1 MVNKALNSSF
11 PSPMAKIT
19 LIGAGSVVFAKNLI
33 CDILQNPA
41 LIGSTICLMDID
53 AARLKIAKILAD
65 KVVAQLNV
73 PAKIE
78 ATMDLKAACSGA
90 RYVITMIQVGGYK
103 PGTVTDFEIPKKYGL
118 RQTIADTLGIGGIF
132 RALRTMPELVKV
144 GNMLRDYGAES
155 PLYLNYS
162 NPMAMNMMAID
173 RVCQIPSV
181 GLCHSVQGTSRQLAG
196 YIGLPYEDISYKVA
210 GINHVAFFLE
220 FKYRGQDAY
229 PLLFKALENPQV
241 FAADKVRF
249 EMMRRLGYFVTESS
263 EHFSEYCPYFIHHG
277 DQVITDF
284 GIPLDEYIRRCESV
298 IATWKETEKRML
310 DDNKPV
316 AIRKS
321 VEYGSHIINAM
332 ESGEPIVVY
341 GNIPNKNLI
350 TNIPYDCCV
359 EVPCLV
365 DKQGIQPTHIGAL
378 PPQLA
383 ALVRTNV
390 SVQELTVQA
399 FLTGEREYI
408 YHAAMM
414 DPHTSSQLTLPQI
427 WAMCDELI
435 EAHQKDGLL
444 GDFKPVRK
452 NTGRSAASLARVIA
466 KIENQTKDSSNP
478 NHFDLELV
486 VENDT
491 DTDFSGTVNLHI
503 DHAKFTLSHSET
515 VSLEVAAGATTRIPL
530 QVERIGNH
538 ESILSVGVR
547 GNTPKILGVDFSET
561 RRQHL
566 KAGSG
571 DKAAPIHISWSG
583 NTVAEGKL
591 ALDTDTL
598 VLTLRVND
606 SDIIINSRSFWEAS
620 AIELFFNPAGTP
632 TGKPLQLIALP
643 DGDNARIVSP
653 RGAPIPG
660 TSMTTKAD
668 KAGYDCE
675 IRLPAAALNTPIT
688 KPFLMEIQMRVNALG
703 DAHGR
708 NGQAWQNSHNPHLQ
722 STNFAVIEPVK

>member
-1 MVNKALNSSF
+1 
-11 PSPMAKIT
+11 MAKIT

-41 LIGSTICLMDID
+41 LVGSTICLMDID
-53 AARLKIAKILAD
+53 AARLKVAKILAD
-65 KVVAQLNV
+65 KVVAQLKA

-78 ATMDLKAACSGA
+78 ATMDLKEACTGA

-144 GNMLRDYGAES
+144 GNMLRDFGADS

-277 DQVITDF
+277 DQVISDY

-298 IATWKETEKRML
+298 IATWKDTEKRML
-310 DDNKPV
+310 EDNKPV

-350 TNIPYDCCV
+350 TNIPYNCSV

-365 DKQGIQPTHIGAL
+365 DKQGIQPTHVGDL

-383 ALVRTNV
+383 ALIRTNV
-390 SVQELTVQA
+390 NVQELTVQA
-399 FLTGEREYI
+399 FLTGEREHI

-414 DPHTSSQLTLPQI
+414 DPHTATQLTLPQI

-444 GDFKPVRK
+444 GQFKPVRK
-452 NTGRSAASLARVIA
+452 NTGRSAASLARVVA
-466 KIENQTKDSSNP
+466 KIEDHTKDLSNADR
-478 NHFDLELV
+478 FDLELV
-486 VENDT
+486 VDNDT
-491 DTDFSGTVNLHI
+491 DSTYKGALSLTLDRALFTTSTPQNLP
-503 DHAKFTLSHSET
+503 
-515 VSLEVAAGATTRIPL
+515 VEVAAGATLRLPL
-530 QVERIGNH
+530 TVERLGNH
-538 ESILSVGVR
+538 ESILNITLR
-547 GNTPKILGVDFSET
+547 GDSTKVLGVDYREIH
-561 RRQHL
+561 RAHV

-571 DKAAPIHISWSG
+571 SKAAPIHISWSG

-591 ALDTDTL
+591 DISSDALTL
-598 VLTLRVND
+598 ALRVND
-606 SDIIINSRSFWEAS
+606 SDISINDQAFWEAS
-620 AIELFFNPAGTP
+620 AIELFFNPAGP
-632 TGKPLQLIALP
+632 ESGKPLQLVALP
-643 DGDNARIVSP
+643 DPANPRVIHAKGGLVS
-653 RGAPIPG
+653 GS
-660 TSMTTKAD
+660 SMSLKAD

-675 IRLPAAALNTPIT
+675 VRLPASALNTPIT

-708 NGQAWQNSHNPHLQ
+708 IGQAWQNSHSPHM
-722 STNFAVIEPVK
+722 SSSHFAVIEPLK

>member
-1 MVNKALNSSF
+1 
-11 PSPMAKIT
+11 MAKIA

-41 LIGSTICLMDID
+41 LAASTICLMDID
-53 AARLKIAKILAD
+53 AARLKVAKILAE
-65 KVVAQLNV
+65 KVVAQLNTPTKV
-73 PAKIE
+73 E
-78 ATMDLKAACSGA
+78 ATMDLKEACTGA

-132 RALRTMPELVKV
+132 RALRTMPELVKI
-144 GNMLRDYGAES
+144 GNSLRDYGAPD
-155 PLYLNYS
+155 PLYINYS

-173 RVCQIPSV
+173 RVCKIPSV
-181 GLCHSVQGTSRQLAG
+181 GLCHSVQGTSRQLAS
-196 YIGLPYEDISYKVA
+196 YAGLPYEDVSYKVA

-229 PLLFKALENPQV
+229 PLLFRALENPQI

-277 DQVITDF
+277 DEVISEF

-298 IATWKETEKRML
+298 IATWKDTEKRML
-310 DDNKPV
+310 EDNKPI

-321 VEYGSHIINAM
+321 IEYGSSIINSM
-332 ESGEPIVVY
+332 ETGEPIVIY

-350 TNIPYDCCV
+350 TNIPYDCSV

-365 DKQGIQPTHIGAL
+365 DKQGIQPTYIGDL

-383 ALVRTNV
+383 ALIRTNV
-390 SVQELTVQA
+390 NVQELTVQA

-414 DPHTSSQLTLPQI
+414 DPHTATQLTLPQI

-444 GDFKPVRK
+444 GQFKPVRK
-452 NTGRSAASLARVIA
+452 NTGRSAASLARVVA
-466 KIENQTKDSSNP
+466 RIEDHTKDLSNP
-478 NHFDLELV
+478 DHLDLELI

-491 DTDFSGTVNLHI
+491 ETTYKGTLTLDYDSSLFSTPSDRNI
-503 DHAKFTLSHSET
+503 KT
-515 VSLEVAAGATTRIPL
+515 EVAAGDTIRIPL
-530 QVERIGNH
+530 SFDRVGKH
-538 ESILSVGVR
+538 ESTLNISINGEC
-547 GNTPKILGVDFSET
+547 PKVLGVGYRQI
-561 RRQHL
+561 RRAL
-566 KAGSG
+566 VRAGTGSN
-571 DKAAPIHISWSG
+571 AAPVHISWSG
-583 NTVAEGKL
+583 NTVADGKL
-591 ALDTDTL
+591 DVSPEALT
-598 VLTLRVND
+598 LTLRV
-606 SDIIINSRSFWEAS
+606 SDTDIVIRDLAFWEAS
-620 AIELFFNPAGTP
+620 AIELFFSTAGP
-632 TGKPLQLIALP
+632 QSGKPLQIIALP
-643 DGDNARIVSP
+643 DAANPRVVTPKGAVVSE
-653 RGAPIPG
+653 A
-660 TSMTTKAD
+660 SVSLKVD

-675 IRLPAAALNTPIT
+675 IRLPASILNTPID

-708 NGQAWQNSHNPHLQ
+708 IGQAWQNSRNPHIA